1 MNTLR
6 LLQSLLVIHLTGLTL
21 MAGTDAV
28 NFVAFKRLSNSLQED
43 QTAFKFYIK
52 RLLGLSSL
60 LPLGGILLISSGVGL
75 LIITHTY
82 GQLWFQLK
90 MGVVVALITNGFL
103 FGARQELKIKQI
115 LSMPDGQ
122 IHLQLRQ
129 PLANLWIF
137 YAIQLT
143 LYGLAVILAVTKPG

>member
-28 NFVAFKRLSNSLQED
+28 SFVAFKRLSNPLHED
-43 QTAFKFYIK
+43 QTAVKFYIK

-90 MGVVVALITNGFL
+90 MGVVVALISNGFL
-103 FGARQELKIKQI
+103 FGARQEQKIKQI
-115 LSMPDGQ
+115 LSIPNGQ

-129 PLANLWIF
+129 PVANLRIF

>member
-6 LLQSLLVIHLTGLTL
+6 LLQSLLIIHLTGLTL

-28 NFVAFKRLSNSLQED
+28 SFLAFKRISNALQED
-43 QTAFKFYIK
+43 QTAVKFYIK

-90 MGVVVALITNGFL
+90 MGVVVALILNGFL

-129 PLANLWIF
+129 PLAKLRIF

>member
-6 LLQSLLVIHLTGLTL
+6 LLQSLLVIHLTGLAL

-28 NFVAFKRLSNSLQED
+28 NFVAFKKLSNSLHED
-43 QTAFKFYIK
+43 QATVKFYLK
-52 RLLGLSSL
+52 KLFGLSSL

-90 MGVVVALITNGFL
+90 MGVVVALVSNGFL
-103 FGARQELKIKQI
+103 FGARQERKIKQ
-115 LSMPDGQ
+115 LLTAPGRQPD
-122 IHLQLRQ
+122 LQLRQ
-129 PLANLWIF
+129 PLGNLRIF
-137 YAIQLT
+137 YAMQLT
-143 LYGLAVILAVTKPG
+143 LYASALILAVTKPG

>member
-1 MNTLR
+1 MNILR
-6 LLQSLLVIHLTGLTL
+6 LLQALLVIHLTGLTL

-28 NFVAFKRLSNSLQED
+28 NFVAFKKLSNALHED
-43 QTAFKFYIK
+43 QTTVKFYVK
-52 RLLGLSSL
+52 KLLSLSSL

-75 LIITHTY
+75 LVITHTY

-90 MGVVVALITNGFL
+90 MGVVMALISNGFL
-103 FGARQELKIKQI
+103 FGARQEKEIKQI
-115 LSMPDGQ
+115 LNAPDSQ

-129 PLANLWIF
+129 PLANLRIF